1 MTALRNAF
9 CRFTYHP
16 AAMRFTPVVLV
27 LAGLLLPMGPVGG
40 GGGGV

>member
-1 MTALRNAF
+1 MTALRNVF

-16 AAMRFTPVVLV
+16 AAMRLTLVAFV
-27 LAGLLLPMGPVGG
+27 LAGLLLPMAPIG